1 MVKIGGRSKSSKS
14 IIGGGDVHDGASTAV
29 CSPAP
34 YRAEQDDYIKPNA
47 VQKTLFSAWETIK
60 DNLKN
65 KKPNLWVCN
74 GEPIDGANRKQIGA
88 QSWTTSLEDQMND
101 FIKLAKH
108 IPYKDIL
115 FTRGSLY
122 HSGLDA
128 TNFEEVLADRM
139 GALRY
144 KMFGGG
150 GATDYFANIEVN
162 NKVFNFS
169 HHIGFS
175 KGLQTRA
182 AALSREMANMH
193 YEYEKLGK
201 VDVIVRSHVHY
212 FCHVE
217 FVHSHGI
224 ILPAWKYPDGHLFR
238 GGVAGTTPDIG
249 MVEMIV
255 EPNGEIIVNKI
266 VAEVDLKAKVRHI

>member
-115 FTRGSLY
+115 FKFCVY
-122 HSGLDA
+122 
-128 TNFEEVLADRM
+128 V
-139 GALRY
+139 
-144 KMFGGG
+144 
-150 GATDYFANIEVN
+150 
-162 NKVFNFS
+162 
-169 HHIGFS
+169 
-175 KGLQTRA
+175 
-182 AALSREMANMH
+182 SR
-193 YEYEKLGK
+193 
-201 VDVIVRSHVHY
+201 
-212 FCHVE
+212 
-217 FVHSHGI
+217 
-224 ILPAWKYPDGHLFR
+224 
-238 GGVAGTTPDIG
+238 T
-249 MVEMIV
+249 
-255 EPNGEIIVNKI
+255 
-266 VAEVDLKAKVRHI
+266 

>member
-193 YEYEKLGK
+193 YEYDKLGK

-249 MVEMIV
+249 MVE
-255 EPNGEIIVNKI
+255 IIVNKI